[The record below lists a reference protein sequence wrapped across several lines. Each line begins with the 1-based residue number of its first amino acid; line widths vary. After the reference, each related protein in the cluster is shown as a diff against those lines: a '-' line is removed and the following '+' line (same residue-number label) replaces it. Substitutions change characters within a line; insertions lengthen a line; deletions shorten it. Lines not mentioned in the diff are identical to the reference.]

1 MSGDQTVATEGWI
14 GTAAAGPP
22 PMIPPDAPLFG
33 PAVSAPDMAAKGLSI
48 AAGKGDAQDQA
59 AANKGHTERT
69 AGAAK
74 AATQFPEQEAQSAEQ
89 MKALD
94 PSAKGDQGSQMA
106 QQIPQMLSSVM
117 GAATGAL
124 GGLMQPL
131 TQIPQQLAQT
141 GQQLMGSMK
150 DMGGKT
156 PEELGAE
163 GLGGGLP
170 EGEDASKL
178 GEGGGGGSGSGGS
191 GGGGIGST
199 TPTAMLGPPATP
211 SAATTPTAGRTMPAA
226 PAPSG
231 PPPSAPM
238 TGMGGMGGMPHG
250 GMGGGGGEGKDDKAA
265 TKRVAVPSIKNG
277 APVQGRIATPP
288 SAPTVAK
295 KVDGKTVASKRIVIP
310 SDRANDKTE
319 GDDKDR

>member
-1 MSGDQTVATEGWI
+1 MGSRVASLLAAMSGVALFATH
-14 GTAAAGPP
+14 AAAADLPLKAAPPAAPEACKATLLGP
-22 PMIPPDAPLFG
+22 AFG
-33 PAVSAPDMAAKGLSI
+33 PTIKANPDPFCFPTPVGDIYVGGALS
-48 AAGKGDAQDQA
+48 
-59 AANKGHTERT
+59 
-69 AGAAK
+69 
-74 AATQFPEQEAQSAEQ
+74 
-89 MKALD
+89 
-94 PSAKGDQGSQMA
+94 
-106 QQIPQMLSSVM
+106 
-117 GAATGAL
+117 GAL

-170 EGEDASKL
+170 GAEDASKL
-178 GEGGGGGSGSGGS
+178 GEGGGGSGSGGS

-250 GMGGGGGEGKDDKAA
+250 GMGGGGGESKDDKAA

-295 KVDGKTVASKRIVIP
+295 KVDGKTVASKRIVVP

>member
-1 MSGDQTVATEGWI
+1 MSGGDTTQIDPTKWAQITTLPPPPGITPDTPITGMSPAELAAMLMSAAAALDDPKDEADAQAGHAKR
-14 GTAAAGPP
+14 TAA
-22 PMIPPDAPLFG
+22 
-33 PAVSAPDMAAKGLSI
+33 SADTAA
-48 AAGKGDAQDQA
+48 
-59 AANKGHTERT
+59 
-69 AGAAK
+69 
-74 AATQFPEQEAQSAEQ
+74 QFPEQEGQQAGKMEGLGQE
-89 MKALD
+89 
-94 PSAKGDQGSQMA
+94 SQMA

-150 DMGGKT
+150 DLGGKT

-170 EGEDASKL
+170 GAEDASKL
-178 GEGGGGGSGSGGS
+178 GEGGGGSGSGGS

-211 SAATTPTAGRTMPAA
+211 SAATTPTAGRAMPAA

-238 TGMGGMGGMPHG
+238 TGMGGMGAMPHG
-250 GMGGGGGEGKDDKAA
+250 GMGGGGGESKDDKAA

-295 KVDGKTVASKRIVIP
+295 KVDGKTVASKRIVVP